1 MFLKETLRLIKS
13 TYKRFIALV
22 LMTFIGVSFMMGLM
36 SCKRIM
42 IESVDAFYDESKFQD
57 IQLVSQFGFC
67 NEDIAAISK
76 LDCVEYLFAS
86 KYQDTFAKVNNQ
98 DNEFV
103 LRFYEMDS
111 MVNNFELQEGR
122 LPEKFNEILYCPIGT
137 RNSNIKIG
145 DIITIY
151 LKDGEIKEHL
161 QSAHYKVVGIVS
173 SPEHI
178 ANFSTT
184 SNLNNLDLNGVC
196 YGLNDIFLNEYYTSV
211 YLTINN
217 AIDKLSFYS
226 KYEKIIDNAK
236 SEIEELASEQVDFH
250 RTNLLSKYQE
260 ELDKNKEEFEAQK
273 KEGQEKLDEAKNA
286 LEEAQIKIVSLETDL
301 ELADYMLEEA
311 QGKIDNISYKIYN
324 LNKDFNEKATDLS
337 EKTGYD
343 LVNNFD
349 ENLPKVID
357 NRNYTEEITDLVM
370 LKAQIEAYTTLRD
383 SSNSLMYNAQNQISE
398 YETQI
403 EEGRKEYAEGLKEYN
418 EAVSTFNEEIESA
431 ELSLRKAQQDLDDL
445 PDAKWYILDR
455 NMQYSSAM
463 FIASSDQ
470 MGVIGF
476 SVPLLFYLVAALV
489 SLTTMTRL
497 IDEQR
502 LQLGTYRALGFT
514 QKEIITKYLV
524 YALLASSIGSI
535 SGVIVGLPLFP
546 AIIYTCWRLM
556 YKLPPMKLVCPL
568 GPLVGSI
575 LSFTLLMALVTIFVV
590 AKNLRDNPAALLRPV
605 APKTGKQTFL
615 EKITFIWKRLSF
627 TSKVTARNLIRYK
640 TRFFMTVIGVAGCT
654 SLLVVGF
661 GIKDSVS
668 SVITRQ
674 YETILKYRQVINLEN
689 DNDLDEIIENLS
701 TNEANEDI
709 TPFVSYTSKAYL
721 EDENKTINL
730 QVFNKNNGVLNLL
743 HTDNKTVLN
752 LDDNGVIITQKF
764 ALNENIKK
772 GDYLTIESKNGI
784 KASVYVKDI
793 CEWHFEHYI
802 FMSDKYYEAIFAEP
816 VEFNA
821 IALNTS
827 DIDNL
832 KEEMSI
838 YDNFIS
844 ITDHSNT
851 INNFN
856 NMISALNLIVVVVI
870 LVAGALAFVVLINL
884 INVNISERL
893 REIATLKV
901 LGFNNKEVY
910 SYIFKEIIILTLIG
924 AIIGLPMGKVEE
936 NIIMTV
942 INMENIYFSYTIK
955 PFTYI
960 ASFSIT
966 ILFTIIV
973 MLLTRKSL
981 RNIKMVESLKSVE

>member
-1 MFLKETLRLIKS
+1 MKLK
-13 TYKRFIALV
+13 
-22 LMTFIGVSFMMGLM
+22 
-36 SCKRIM
+36 
-42 IESVDAFYDESKFQD
+42 
-57 IQLVSQFGFC
+57 
-67 NEDIAAISK
+67 
-76 LDCVEYLFAS
+76 
-86 KYQDTFAKVNNQ
+86 
-98 DNEFV
+98 
-103 LRFYEMDS
+103 
-111 MVNNFELQEGR
+111 
-122 LPEKFNEILYCPIGT
+122 
-137 RNSNIKIG
+137 
-145 DIITIY
+145 
-151 LKDGEIKEHL
+151 
-161 QSAHYKVVGIVS
+161 
-173 SPEHI
+173 
-178 ANFSTT
+178 
-184 SNLNNLDLNGVC
+184 
-196 YGLNDIFLNEYYTSV
+196 
-211 YLTINN
+211 
-217 AIDKLSFYS
+217 
-226 KYEKIIDNAK
+226 
-236 SEIEELASEQVDFH
+236 
-250 RTNLLSKYQE
+250 
-260 ELDKNKEEFEAQK
+260 K

-668 SVITRQ
+668 SV
-674 YETILKYRQVINLEN
+674 
-689 DNDLDEIIENLS
+689 D
-701 TNEANEDI
+701 
-709 TPFVSYTSKAYL
+709 
-721 EDENKTINL
+721 
-730 QVFNKNNGVLNLL
+730 
-743 HTDNKTVLN
+743 
-752 LDDNGVIITQKF
+752 
-764 ALNENIKK
+764 
-772 GDYLTIESKNGI
+772 
-784 KASVYVKDI
+784 
-793 CEWHFEHYI
+793 
-802 FMSDKYYEAIFAEP
+802 
-816 VEFNA
+816 
-821 IALNTS
+821 
-827 DIDNL
+827 
-832 KEEMSI
+832 
-838 YDNFIS
+838 
-844 ITDHSNT
+844 
-851 INNFN
+851 
-856 NMISALNLIVVVVI
+856 
-870 LVAGALAFVVLINL
+870 
-884 INVNISERL
+884 
-893 REIATLKV
+893 
-901 LGFNNKEVY
+901 
-910 SYIFKEIIILTLIG
+910 
-924 AIIGLPMGKVEE
+924 
-936 NIIMTV
+936 
-942 INMENIYFSYTIK
+942 
-955 PFTYI
+955 
-960 ASFSIT
+960 
-966 ILFTIIV
+966 
-973 MLLTRKSL
+973 RKS
-981 RNIKMVESLKSVE
+981 VV